1 MSAADGGVVLPTQFL
16 TVGFGTPID
25 IGLVP
30 ATPGGLDGELLT
42 VQWRAKFGTSYLP
55 FDPDA
60 EQIAGA

>member
-1 MSAADGGVVLPTQFL
+1 VSTDPGTVVLPTQFL

-30 ATPGGLDGELLT
+30 ATPGGTDGELLT

-55 FDPDA
+55 YDPDE
-60 EQIAGA
+60 EQIKGT